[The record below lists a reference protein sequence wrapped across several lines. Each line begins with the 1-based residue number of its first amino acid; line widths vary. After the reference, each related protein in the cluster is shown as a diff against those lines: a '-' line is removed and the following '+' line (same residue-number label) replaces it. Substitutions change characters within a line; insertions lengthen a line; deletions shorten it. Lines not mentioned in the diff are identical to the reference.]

1 MGHLKSPLC
10 ISIAEIRINHTS
22 IGWRISFVLPP
33 HQFEQLGNLPAWS
46 QRLQLKC
53 CFFLLW
59 SNLLHSNLIFKRS
72 FFASFPHAILCG
84 RVFAFL
90 LLFLLFLFP
99 VIHQWK
105 FTPAPHQIC
114 CKHLLRNH
122 LVAMVQLQFGCGCV
136 HFWCDAL
143 LLFLLLGSIE
153 KVVPDIYFDDVCHF
167 SIIIYLCQTGPL
179 PTYLGLPTDHISVC
193 QFLSQAFYTAQGIDQ
208 M

>member
-1 MGHLKSPLC
+1 MKDIFCSSPTPVWTVRQPACMVTETTTEMLFLC
-10 ISIAEIRINHTS
+10 SVIQSSSFQRHIQNIS
-22 IGWRISFVLPP
+22 V
-33 HQFEQLGNLPAWS
+33 
-46 QRLQLKC
+46 
-53 CFFLLW
+53 
-59 SNLLHSNLIFKRS
+59 
-72 FFASFPHAILCG
+72 FASFPHAILCG
-84 RVFAFL
+84 RVFPSL
-90 LLFLLFLFP
+90 LLFLLFLSP

-122 LVAMVQLQFGCGCV
+122 LVAMVQLQFECGCV

-167 SIIIYLCQTGPL
+167 SIIICLCQTGPL
-179 PTYLGLPTDHISVC
+179 PIYLGLPTDYISVC